1 MHLHNTLNYISNN
14 KVFSDKIRYLFPL
27 ASFIYSFFILKRH
40 FFWVAFRGFL
50 TRRMSSN
57 TRIPDC
63 HDLYFYFNR
72 ELNLEV
78 EMIVSTEYASNGNC
92 VMETLLWRIPRESVI
107 LGISLVVQWLSLCAH
122 TAEGAGFKPWSQNQ
136 ILPAATEDFPRGN
149 KDPACHN

>member
-78 EMIVSTEYASNGNC
+78 EMIVSTEYASIWK
-92 VMETLLWRIPRESVI
+92 LSWRHCFEGYLESVI

-122 TAEGAGFKPWSQNQ
+122 NAEGAGFKPWSQNQ